1 MLKLKKKQLE
11 IRVMEKKQLLIER
24 AKKEIIEKIKKLEAK
39 DDEVIKVVEEIKKA
53 EVKVLRNNEQQ
64 IENDLVLKEGKMYV
78 LRDNELRLEII

>member
-78 LRDNELRLEII
+78 LRNELRLEII